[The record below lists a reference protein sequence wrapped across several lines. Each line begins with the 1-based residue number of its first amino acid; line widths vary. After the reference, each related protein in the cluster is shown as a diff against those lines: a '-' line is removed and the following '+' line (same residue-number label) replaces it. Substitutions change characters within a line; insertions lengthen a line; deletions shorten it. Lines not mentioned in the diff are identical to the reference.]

1 MDNGKLVQ
9 NEWID
14 QHTHISETAEM
25 QIISQDL
32 LKKGK
37 NLCDT
42 CRLFLMSFFTF
53 YSWNLYIVIPRK
65 ICLKLLIL
73 F

>member
-25 QIISQDL
+25 QNISHDL
-32 LKKGK
+32 LKIVK
-37 NLCDT
+37 NL
-42 CRLFLMSFFTF
+42 
-53 YSWNLYIVIPRK
+53 
-65 ICLKLLIL
+65 
-73 F
+73 

>member
-32 LKKGK
+32 LKKVK

-42 CRLFLMSFFTF
+42 CRLFLMSFLIFTHGT
-53 YSWNLYIVIPRK
+53 YTL
-65 ICLKLLIL
+65 
-73 F
+73 